1 MAIESAPITLKYLAL
16 PNGLGGRG
24 GVSRFFMLANNIPF
38 EEDLVGFA
46 EWGSTEKARLVSS
59 GENPCGTVPVIYTKG
74 KDDKDVHLIQHIA
87 SARYIA
93 RLHGITKDM
102 TAYEEY
108 VQDLVADE
116 QQGFRNEWVTT
127 AFTGTDEDKAAYKTD
142 KIPVYLTK
150 FEALYAKYKTQDT
163 YLSVANNLPLWGD
176 AAMFGLLRDN
186 LLVGLMAEDEL
197 KRYPSLWGMYTAFG
211 EIAAVKAW
219 TDSKKE

>member
-1 MAIESAPITLKYLAL
+1 MAVESAPITLKYLAL

-38 EEDLVGFA
+38 EEHLVDFA
-46 EWGSTEKARLVSS
+46 EWGASEQARLVSS
-59 GENPCGTVPVIYTKG
+59 GENPCGNVPIIYTKS
-74 KDDKDVHLIQHIA
+74 KDNKDVHLIQHIA
-87 SARYIA
+87 TARYVA
-93 RLHGITKDM
+93 RLYGITKGM

-116 QQGFRNEWVTT
+116 YQGFRNDWVTT
-127 AFTGTDEDKAAYKTD
+127 AFTGTDEEKATYKTD
-142 KIPVYLTK
+142 RVPSYLTK

-163 YLSVANNLPLWGD
+163 FLSVANNLPLWGD

-186 LLVGLMAEDEL
+186 LLTGLITEDDL
-197 KRYPSLWGMYTAFG
+197 TNYPSLWAMFSAFG